1 MTSIKQD
8 LISGIIW
15 TAIGK
20 YSGMAV
26 SLIVTSI
33 LARLISPEDFGVI
46 AIANVVIWFLA
57 MFTSMG
63 IGPAIIQ
70 RNDLSQKDLNNI
82 FTFTILTGGLL
93 GVIFFSSSWFIAD
106 FYDNQLLLPV
116 CQILSLNIFIS
127 AINMVPSAM
136 MAKYKRFKETARI
149 SFLLYTITGIISIVA
164 AYNGARVY
172 ALLISP
178 ILSPIGTLIYN
189 KYYYPVN
196 ISYNFSVEPIKRIFS
211 FSFYQFL
218 FEFVNYFSRNL
229 DKLIIG
235 KYMTMSDLGYYEKSY
250 RLMQL
255 PLQNVTSVINPV
267 LQPVLSSLQD
277 NPNEIGNKYN
287 KIIRFISTLSFPI
300 MVILYICAYE
310 IIHLF
315 YGNNWDA
322 AIPTFKILSISVC
335 LQMILSTSGAIF
347 LVSNNTKAQ
356 FWVGIRNTLTT
367 VIGFVIAAYFFK
379 TIEAIAWA
387 WVITLFINFM
397 CTYYIMYKIVLK
409 IPIIPMFIEMI
420 HPFINSIILL
430 ILGFGISLFIEID
443 NIIIML
449 IIKLVILSISA
460 IIYIQ
465 ISGQYNILKF
475 IMYKLSKSNKKL

>member
-1 MTSIKQD
+1 MASIKQE
-8 LISGIIW
+8 LINGIIW

-26 SLIVTSI
+26 SLIVTSV
-33 LARLISPEDFGVI
+33 LARLISPEEFGVI

-70 RNDLSQKDLNNI
+70 RNDLQQKDLNDI
-82 FTFTILTGGLL
+82 FTFTIFTGGLL
-93 GVIFFSSSWFIAD
+93 GIIFFSSSWFIAD
-106 FYDNQLLLPV
+106 FYDNHLLLPV

-136 MAKYKRFKETARI
+136 MAKNKRFKETARI
-149 SFLLYTITGIISIVA
+149 SFLLYSVTGVISIIA
-164 AYNGARVY
+164 AYNGAGVY

-178 ILSPIGTLIYN
+178 ILSPIGTLVYN
-189 KYYYPVN
+189 QLYYPVN
-196 ISYNFSVEPIKRIFS
+196 ISLKFSIEPIKRIFS

-235 KYMTMSDLGYYEKSY
+235 KFMTMSDLGYYEKSY

-287 KIIRFISTLSFPI
+287 KIIRFISTLSFP
-300 MVILYICAYE
+300 MAVMLYLCAYE

-315 YGNNWDA
+315 YGSNWDA
-322 AIPTFKILSISVC
+322 AVPTFKILSISVC

-347 LVSNNTKAQ
+347 MVSNNTKAQ

-367 VIGFVIAAYFFK
+367 IIGFILAAYFFK

-387 WVITLFINFM
+387 WVITLFINFL
-397 CTYYIMYKIVLK
+397 CTYYIMYRIVLK
-409 IPIIPMFIEMI
+409 IPIIPMFKEMI
-420 HPFINSIILL
+420 HPFVNSIILL
-430 ILGFGISLFIEID
+430 ILGLGISIFIKID
-443 NIIIML
+443 NMIVIL
-449 IIKLVILSISA
+449 IIKSTILSISA
-460 IIYIQ
+460 ITYIQ
-465 ISGQYNILKF
+465 ISGQYNILRF
-475 IMYKLSKSNKKL
+475 IKYKLSNNK